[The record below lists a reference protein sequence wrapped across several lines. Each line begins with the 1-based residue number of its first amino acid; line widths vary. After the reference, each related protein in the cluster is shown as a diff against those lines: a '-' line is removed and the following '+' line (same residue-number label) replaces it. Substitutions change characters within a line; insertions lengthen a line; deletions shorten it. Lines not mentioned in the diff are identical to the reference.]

1 MKIKIAIVILA
12 VACIAL
18 GIALYATKQ
27 QGDEQHVKDSGAITD
42 FSNQLSDVNL
52 QLVNLGQVNLA
63 LTNDLAVSRAEA
75 ARISNNLVAISITLT
90 NTQDTMTA
98 SLTTAQEQITNLNSQ
113 ITDLE
118 AQNKVLDQRATDLT
132 NAIAQL
138 NAVIADTQN
147 QLATSQTNNVYL
159 QEQLKQQMAQRA
171 ELERR
176 FNDLSEIRNQYKK
189 LKNDAYVAR
198 RIELDK
204 HNNLDKKGGQVLI
217 ERTPP
222 TPPTSQ
228 QLYNLNVEVG
238 SDGSVK
244 VIPPIAGATN
254 APAQ

>member
-12 VACIAL
+12 AACLAL
-18 GIALYATKQ
+18 GIALYTTKQ
-27 QGDEQHVKDSGAITD
+27 QGDAQHVKDAGAITD

-63 LTNDLAVSRAEA
+63 LTNDLAASRAEA
-75 ARISNNLVAISITLT
+75 VRISNNLVAINITLT
-90 NTQDTMTA
+90 NTQNTMAA
-98 SLTTAQEQITNLNSQ
+98 SLTSAQEQITNLNSQ
-113 ITDLE
+113 ISDLE
-118 AQNKVLDQRATDLT
+118 AQNKELDQRATDLT

-138 NAVIADTQN
+138 NAIIADTQN
-147 QLATSQTNNVYL
+147 KLATSETNNVYL
-159 QEQLKQQMAQRA
+159 QDQLKQQMAQRA

-176 FNDLSEIRNQYKK
+176 FNDLTEIRNQYKK
-189 LKNDAYVAR
+189 LKNEAYVAR

-204 HNNLDKKGGQVLI
+204 HNNTDKKGGQMLI
-217 ERTPP
+217 ERSHPAPP
-222 TPPTSQ
+222 TTQ

-254 APAQ
+254 APTQ